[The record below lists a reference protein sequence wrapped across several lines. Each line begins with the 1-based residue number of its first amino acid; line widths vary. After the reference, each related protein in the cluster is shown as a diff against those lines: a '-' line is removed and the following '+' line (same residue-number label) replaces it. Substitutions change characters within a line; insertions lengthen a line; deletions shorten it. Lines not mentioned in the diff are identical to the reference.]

1 MKDELGGKIMTE
13 FVALRVKMYA
23 YRRIGK
29 ELKKSAAKAKK
40 KCVVSEDLTF
50 QDYKTC
56 LFDGE
61 TIYREHS

>member
-1 MKDELGGKIMTE
+1 MKDELGGKIMTG

-40 KCVVSEDLTF
+40 KVCGF
-50 QDYKTC
+50 
-56 LFDGE
+56 
-61 TIYREHS
+61 

>member
-29 ELKKSAAKAKK
+29 ELKKSATKAKK

-61 TIYREHS
+61 MIYREHS